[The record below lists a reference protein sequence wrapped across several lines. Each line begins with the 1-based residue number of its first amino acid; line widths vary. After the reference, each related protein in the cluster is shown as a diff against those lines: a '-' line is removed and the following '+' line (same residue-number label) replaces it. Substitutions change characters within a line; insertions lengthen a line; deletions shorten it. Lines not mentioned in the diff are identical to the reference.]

1 MEAGNLGKIVLVYEK
16 FAKAE
21 NKSDRTIEAI
31 TDAATKFDI
40 FLGGNVDPRNVQ
52 ASDLRHYNLY
62 LQNRPKWLGHPTIK
76 PNHGKLSSN
85 VVSFNI
91 RHIKALW
98 SWMLREG
105 FIEQNP
111 LATVKTPKE
120 SLKDV
125 TPLLPDEVNT
135 VLKVIPR
142 NNYRGYRDST
152 IILALYGTLLRI
164 SELLE
169 LPPDD
174 INFSS
179 GQIKV
184 LGKGDRER
192 SVFMSPKLYKAM
204 FKYQTRWRP
213 KDISSYFFIHE
224 NGSRLT
230 RFYFAHRMKIYV
242 QQAGISKP
250 CTPHL
255 LRYAGAIQ
263 LLRNGCDPFTLQ
275 NIMGHTTMDMTRRY
289 LKIASSDVERSLKL
303 FSPAEQ
309 IEIGF

>member
-1 MEAGNLGKIVLVYEK
+1 METDDLGKIVFIYEK

-21 NKSDRTIEAI
+21 NKSGRTIEAV
-31 TDAATKFDI
+31 TDATIEFDI
-40 FLGGNVDPRNVQ
+40 FLGGNANPENVQ
-52 ASDLRHYNLY
+52 ADDLRRYILY
-62 LQNRPKWLGHPTIK
+62 LQDCPKWLGHPTIK
-76 PNHGKLSSN
+76 PNHGKLSPN
-85 VVSFNI
+85 VVAFHI
-91 RHIKALW
+91 RHIKTLW
-98 SWMLREG
+98 SWILREG
-105 FIEQNP
+105 FIEHNP
-111 LATVKTPKE
+111 LAHVKTPKE

-125 TPLLPDEVNT
+125 VPLSPDEVNSI
-135 VLKVIPR
+135 LKVIPR
-142 NNYRGYRDST
+142 NNFRGYRDST
-152 IILALYGTLLRI
+152 VILALYGTLLRV
-164 SELLE
+164 SELFG
-169 LPPDD
+169 LPPHD

-184 LGKGDRER
+184 LGKGDKER

-213 KDISSYFFIHE
+213 KDIGNYFFIHE
-224 NGSRLT
+224 DGSRLT

-263 LLRNGCDPFTLQ
+263 LLRNSCDPFTLQ
-275 NIMGHTTMDMTRRY
+275 SIMGHTTMDMTRRY